1 MTVEDFK
8 HIAQQLRQ
16 PHGVFSREVGV
27 MMNKGNRQMNLATI
41 DELEINSNDCVLEI
55 GMGNGFFVREI
66 LAKDETIHYIGC
78 DYSKEMVA
86 EAFNCNNDL
95 VMKGQARFNLAN
107 VMKLPYCNN
116 YFNRI
121 FTVNTIYFWDQPETA
136 LSEIKRVLKNK
147 GQLIISLRPKSIMDR
162 LPLTKYGFTTF
173 SKEDCVELITKNGF
187 KVEGVIEK
195 EDHDINLFG
204 EKYRSAFMIVKAQKK

>member
-8 HIAQQLRQ
+8 NIAQQLRQ
-16 PHGVFSREVGV
+16 PHGVFGREVGA

-41 DELEINSNDCVLEI
+41 EELEMNSNDCILEI

-66 LAKDETIHYIGC
+66 LAKDQTIHYIGC

-86 EAFNCNNDL
+86 EAFNYNCDL
-95 VMKGQARFNLAN
+95 VLKGQARFNLSS
-107 VMKLPYCNN
+107 VIKLPYCND

-121 FTVNTIYFWDQPETA
+121 FTVNTIYFWDEAETA

-147 GQLIISLRPKSIMDR
+147 GQLIISLRPKSVMDN

-173 SKEDCVELITKNGF
+173 SKEDCVELLTRNGF
-187 KVEGVIEK
+187 KIENVIEK
-195 EDHDINLFG
+195 EDHDIDLFG
-204 EKYRSAFMIVKAQKK
+204 EKYKNAFMIVKAQKK